1 MGGVE
6 RWEWVGNECEGRMD
20 VWGITWAGIGGE
32 QERIDSGVSVTAT
45 HS

>member
-1 MGGVE
+1 VGGVE
-6 RWEWVGNECEGRMD
+6 RWEWVGNECERKNGCG
-20 VWGITWAGIGGE
+20 GITWAGIGGE